1 MRAAVSDGR
10 PFSFARGVRYRS
22 GGFDLHE
29 AEFWGNSIRA

>member
-10 PFSFARGVRYRS
+10 PFSFAYGVALCS
-22 GGFDLHE
+22 GSFVFHE

>member
-10 PFSFARGVRYRS
+10 PFSFAYGLRYRS
-22 GGFDLHE
+22 GSFVFHE